1 MREPI
6 AFLNI
11 IIIALTAYVSYLG
24 FKNPSI
30 LSRYLFSTQAVLGRR
45 EYHRV
50 FSSALIHANW
60 GHLLFNMFSLYS
72 FGRFIEIL
80 YGPVN
85 LAVIYLSSIVGGSLL
100 SLYLHRNHEYRAL
113 GASGGVCGIIFAAIF
128 LLPGGSVYVFP
139 LPIPIPS
146 YIYAVMFIFISFFGI
161 KTQMGNI
168 GHDAHLG
175 GAIVGLLVTTLLH
188 PGIISE
194 SPALF
199 LVVIGLSSALLFYL
213 YRLQGYPGV
222 TGRPG
227 SQDWRSVLQKAK
239 GHSYT
244 NRSSKEDELMDQL
257 LEKIEQHGLQSLTP
271 KERKQLEKL
280 SRKRSGSGER

>member
-6 AFLNI
+6 AILNI
-11 IIIALTAYVSYLG
+11 AIIALTAYVSYLG
-24 FKNPSI
+24 FKNPSV

-45 EYHRV
+45 EYHRL

-60 GHLLFNMFSLYS
+60 GHLVFNMFSLYS
-72 FGRFIEIL
+72 FGRFVEIL
-80 YGPVN
+80 YGPVM

-113 GASGGVCGIIFAAIF
+113 GASGGVCGVIFAAIF

-139 LPIPIPS
+139 LPVAIPTS
-146 YIYAVMFIFISFFGI
+146 IYAVLFIVVSFFGI

-175 GAIVGLLVTTLLH
+175 GAIVGLLVTTLFK

-199 LVVIGLSSALLFYL
+199 LIVIGLSSALLLYL
-213 YRLQGYPGV
+213 YR
-222 TGRPG
+222 GRGHAGFVRRPDSG
-227 SQDWRSVLQKAK
+227 GLRNIWSRTKERPYSDRSAEEAELLDKLLAK
-239 GHSYT
+239 I
-244 NRSSKEDELMDQL
+244 KENGID
-257 LEKIEQHGLQSLTP
+257 SLTP

-280 SRKRSGSGER
+280 SRKRSD